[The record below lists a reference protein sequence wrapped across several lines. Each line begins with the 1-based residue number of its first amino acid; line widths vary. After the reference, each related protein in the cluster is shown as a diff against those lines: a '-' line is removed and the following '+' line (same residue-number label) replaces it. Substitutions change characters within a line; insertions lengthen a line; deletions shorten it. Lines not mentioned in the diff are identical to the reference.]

1 MSRTLQLVIKELIK
15 RETKGVAEYGT
26 TVDRQDLGKDA
37 WMLHAYEEALDL
49 VIYIRRAMLARED
62 YLENKRIRDIAK
74 DVSKRMG
81 APESTI
87 SRINDEVL
95 DTIRKETE

>member
-1 MSRTLQLVIKELIK
+1 
-15 RETKGVAEYGT
+15 
-26 TVDRQDLGKDA
+26 
-37 WMLHAYEEALDL
+37 
-49 VIYIRRAMLARED
+49 MLARED